1 MEHPGRHMQKGL
13 GAIMPLVGCMTSQ
26 VRCQVSR
33 ICRQAGYPITP
44 EEADMLMIIRH
55 FDGISQSRLAA
66 ILGKDKAAVTRMV
79 NALVKSGL
87 VGREQDQQDR
97 RVVRAYITG
106 QGERAFDKVWPE
118 LKKLSDQA
126 LQGLSDADVAH
137 ICNLLRSINGNLEKL
152 NCSNV

>member
-1 MEHPGRHMQKGL
+1 
-13 GAIMPLVGCMTSQ
+13 MPLIGCMTSQ

-55 FDGISQSRLAA
+55 FNGISQSRLAG

-97 RVVRAYITG
+97 RIVRACITE
-106 QGERAFDKVWPE
+106 QGERAFDRVWPE
-118 LKKLSDQA
+118 LRKLSDQA
-126 LQGLSDADVAH
+126 LQGLSDQDVVH
-137 ICNLLRSINGNLEKL
+137 ICRVLGMINGNLEKL
-152 NCSNV
+152 NCPDV